1 MFCANSKYR
10 NITNNASNHY
20 VAQQI
25 MEYVT
30 MSEIL
35 DRNYYFSNENLK
47 KTFNNLVKTIA
58 MTWFHRLILIISGV
72 WTWFC
77 TKTDWCNQP
86 WHMNQDGDT
95 TPTIRGND
103 LNDNEKTHHV
113 QLRSWYLKI
122 FFVVRKM
129 MNSQFFLHKVL
140 FLYNDVFSTS
150 YYINTSAVK
159 SSSVCMC
166 NFILILQLFSIFGEK
181 IEHYFEFDYPTQRQR
196 SHNSFLLYVLMLSK
210 FCLGNKLL

>member
-72 WTWFC
+72 
-77 TKTDWCNQP
+77 
-86 WHMNQDGDT
+86 
-95 TPTIRGND
+95 
-103 LNDNEKTHHV
+103 
-113 QLRSWYLKI
+113 
-122 FFVVRKM
+122 
-129 MNSQFFLHKVL
+129 
-140 FLYNDVFSTS
+140 
-150 YYINTSAVK
+150 
-159 SSSVCMC
+159 
-166 NFILILQLFSIFGEK
+166 
-181 IEHYFEFDYPTQRQR
+181 
-196 SHNSFLLYVLMLSK
+196 
-210 FCLGNKLL
+210 

>member
-1 MFCANSKYR
+1 MKPYPWHGF
-10 NITNNASNHY
+10 T
-20 VAQQI
+20 
-25 MEYVT
+25 
-30 MSEIL
+30 
-35 DRNYYFSNENLK
+35 
-47 KTFNNLVKTIA
+47 
-58 MTWFHRLILIISGV
+58 ILIISGV

-140 FLYNDVFSTS
+140 FLCNNVVSTS

-159 SSSVCMC
+159 SSSVFMC